1 MMQKM
6 MTLNDGDEAAQG
18 TADNSSA
25 DDVIV
30 IDFDENKL
38 NQMQSDSERRVSDF
52 TGDDDA
58 QFSAVKLLLDQ

>member
-6 MTLNDGDEAAQG
+6 MTLNDGDQEDSAKG
-18 TADNSSA
+18 TTDNSSA

-38 NQMQSDSERRVSDF
+38 NKMQ
-52 TGDDDA
+52 
-58 QFSAVKLLLDQ
+58 

>member
-1 MMQKM
+1 MQKM